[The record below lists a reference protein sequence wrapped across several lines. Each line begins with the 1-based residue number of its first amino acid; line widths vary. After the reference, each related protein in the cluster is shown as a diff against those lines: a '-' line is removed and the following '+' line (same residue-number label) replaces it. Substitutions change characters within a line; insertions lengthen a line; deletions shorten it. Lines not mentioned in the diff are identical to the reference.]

1 MVVKVCHHTIAAQ
14 PQKMEGKMGTAQH
27 TLTSMLTSM
36 RLDKVLPPLDVVE
49 SDMAQGEDKP
59 PKPEPDFSKSSIR
72 VESPDDVTKGDHFPG
87 RFRLGDPYA

>member
-1 MVVKVCHHTIAAQ
+1 
-14 PQKMEGKMGTAQH
+14 
-27 TLTSMLTSM
+27 
-36 RLDKVLPPLDVVE
+36 
-49 SDMAQGEDKP
+49 MAQGEDKP